1 MDLKYDQNK
10 VIIKDK
16 VLTSLD
22 RFVLDFTGLLE
33 EHVNYV
39 VVSGYVVILFGRARG
54 TEDIDIIIRRMD
66 KEDFATLYHELR
78 EEGYYFLNPENEN
91 GLYEMLDEGLR
102 IRTAKENT
110 IIPNIELK
118 FIKDDFDRYS
128 IDNQLE
134 VFIDQKHLNISP
146 IEIQIP
152 YKLYLGSDKDI
163 EDAIYLWEIF
173 KDKMDISNLRKFMK
187 SLKVSGGR
195 YGIEV

>member
-1 MDLKYDQNK
+1 MDLEYDQNK
-10 VIIKDK
+10 VVIKDK

-22 RFVLDFTGLLE
+22 KFVLDFTELLE
-33 EHVNYV
+33 EYVDYV

-54 TEDIDIIIRRMD
+54 TEDIDVIIRRMD
-66 KEDFATLYHELR
+66 KEDFAALYSELR
-78 EEGYYFLNPENEN
+78 EDGYYFLNPEDMS
-91 GLYEMLDEGLR
+91 GLYEMLQEGLR
-102 IRTAKENT
+102 IRAAKENT

-128 IDNQLE
+128 IDHKLE
-134 VFIDQKHLNISP
+134 VFIDQKRLNISP
-146 IEIQIP
+146 IELQIP

-173 KDKMDISNLRKFMK
+173 KDKIDISTLRKFMK
-187 SLKVSGGR
+187 SFKVRGDE